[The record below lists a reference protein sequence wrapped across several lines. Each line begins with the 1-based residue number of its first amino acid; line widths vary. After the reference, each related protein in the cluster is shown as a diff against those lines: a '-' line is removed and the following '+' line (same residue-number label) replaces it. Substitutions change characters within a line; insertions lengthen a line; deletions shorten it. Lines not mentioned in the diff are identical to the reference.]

1 MHLSV
6 VVPIYNEDKILKKNL
21 IQIHSFFQNKFN
33 FELIVVNDSNNFKI
47 TNILNK
53 IKLEN
58 LTILNNK
65 RNYGKGYSLI
75 RGIKSSNGDIVLI
88 TDIDLSTP
96 LVEYNYLVE
105 LLRKDADIII
115 GSRSMSSSNIKNK
128 QGIIRIIMGKLY
140 NKLVRFILNINYK
153 DTQCG
158 FKVFKGNEIRKI
170 ISKCFINGFS
180 IDVEILYLAKKL
192 NLKVFEKGVIW
203 SNSPSSTVNL
213 FYDPLIM
220 FIDILKIR
228 LKKY

>member
-21 IQIHSFFQNKFN
+21 IKIHSFFHNKFN

-65 RNYGKGYSLI
+65 KNYGKGYSLI

-96 LVEYNYLVE
+96 LVEYNHLVE
-105 LLRKDADIII
+105 LLGKDVDIII

-140 NKLVRFILNINYK
+140 NKLVRFILNLNYK

-203 SNSPSSTVNL
+203 SNSSSSTVNL

>member
-21 IQIHSFFQNKFN
+21 IKIHLFFQNKFN

-65 RNYGKGYSLI
+65 KNYGKGYSLI
-75 RGIKSSNGDIVLI
+75 RGIKSSSGDIVLI

-96 LVEYNYLVE
+96 LVEYNHLVE
-105 LLRKDADIII
+105 LLRKDVDIVI
-115 GSRSMSSSNIKNK
+115 GSRSVSSSNIKNK

-140 NKLVRFILNINYK
+140 NRLVRFILNINYK

-170 ISKCFINGFS
+170 ISKCFINRFS

-203 SNSPSSTVNL
+203 SNSSSSTVNL
-213 FYDPLIM
+213 LYDPLIM

>member
-65 RNYGKGYSLI
+65 KNYGKGYSLI

-96 LVEYNYLVE
+96 LVEYNHLVE

-128 QGIIRIIMGKLY
+128 QGIIRIIMHSLG
-140 NKLVRFILNINYK
+140 
-153 DTQCG
+153 
-158 FKVFKGNEIRKI
+158 
-170 ISKCFINGFS
+170 
-180 IDVEILYLAKKL
+180 
-192 NLKVFEKGVIW
+192 
-203 SNSPSSTVNL
+203 
-213 FYDPLIM
+213 
-220 FIDILKIR
+220 
-228 LKKY
+228 

>member
-65 RNYGKGYSLI
+65 KNYGKGYSLI

-96 LVEYNYLVE
+96 LVEYNHLVE
-105 LLRKDADIII
+105 LLRKDGDIII

>member
-21 IQIHSFFQNKFN
+21 IKIHLFFQNKFN

-65 RNYGKGYSLI
+65 KNYGKGYSLI

-96 LVEYNYLVE
+96 LVEYNHLVE
-105 LLRKDADIII
+105 LLRKDVDIVI
-115 GSRSMSSSNIKNK
+115 GSRSVSSSNIKNK

-140 NKLVRFILNINYK
+140 NRLVRFILNINYK

-170 ISKCFINGFS
+170 ISKCFINRFS

-203 SNSPSSTVNL
+203 SNSSSSTVNL
-213 FYDPLIM
+213 LYDPLIM